1 LDRDRDLR
9 FSRRPHAAADHERRR
24 RLRNRPEQPAIAD
37 GMHSESEDASMI
49 HRAAPR
55 IATALIFLI
64 LAACGGEK
72 STSASAPDSAT
83 VPAGGGTKIT
93 PGFNLFRP
101 EQDIEV
107 GKQSA
112 EQVKSQL
119 PLVEDGTVD
128 TFVERVGKRLA
139 ANAPGY
145 QFPYEFHVIDA
156 SDLNAFALPGGVV
169 FVNRGV
175 LESAR
180 NEGEVAGVL
189 AHEIS
194 HVALRHGTHQ
204 ASRAYVAQAGV
215 GLLGSIFGSHIG
227 RGTAAMINMIGGFGL
242 NALFLKYSRTAESEA
257 DIEGCQILARSGY
270 DPADM
275 ISFFQTL
282 ERVDKRRTVAFLS
295 DHPSPAMRV
304 ERIQK
309 EAALLQTAAHAPAPA
324 DAAQFTAVQAVLK
337 SMPAAK
343 ATEQLAQV
351 AAPPGES
358 RQEGRIVLPPIAPP
372 SAQTASYASKDGLFR
387 ISYPANWKLYD
398 SGSSG
403 ATFAPEGGAGTI
415 DGTTEVVYGAIASEY
430 DPIGDAAAQKQV
442 EGGVVTLTDATDDLI
457 AQIRHGSPHL
467 TPTGRDQPEH
477 LPSGDVLECVL
488 RGDNPRTGLAERVTV
503 VTHALPDQHL
513 FFIILVSPERDAAT
527 YATVWKAMLDS
538 LRIGI

>member
-1 LDRDRDLR
+1 
-9 FSRRPHAAADHERRR
+9 
-24 RLRNRPEQPAIAD
+24 
-37 GMHSESEDASMI
+37 MHPESEQDLMS
-49 HRAAPR
+49 HR
-55 IATALIFLI
+55 IALRTLVVVI
-64 LAACGGEK
+64 LLAAACGGEK
-72 STSASAPDSAT
+72 S
-83 VPAGGGTKIT
+83 VPSSSSSQPPSGGTRVA

-101 EQDIEV
+101 EQDIEI

-112 EQVKSQL
+112 GQVESQL
-119 PLVEDGTVD
+119 PLVQDKTVNA
-128 TFVERVGKRLA
+128 FVERVGRRLA

-169 FVNRGV
+169 FINRGV

-204 ASRAYVAQAGV
+204 ASRAYVAQTGV

-275 ISFFQTL
+275 ISFFKTL

-295 DHPSPAMRV
+295 DHPSPALRI

-309 EAALLQTAAHAPAPA
+309 EAAILQTAAHTAAPG
-324 DAAQFTAVQAVLK
+324 DAAQLHSVQAVLR
-337 SMPAAK
+337 SMPPSK
-343 ATEQLAQV
+343 ALEQLAQV
-351 AAPPGES
+351 APPPSES
-358 RQEGRIVLPPIAPP
+358 RQQGRIVIPPIAPP
-372 SAQTASYASKDGLFR
+372 SAQTASYASKDGMFH

-398 SGSSG
+398 NGSSG

-415 DGTTEVVYGAIASEY
+415 EGTTEIVYGAIASEY

-442 EGGVVTLTDATDDLI
+442 EGGVITLTDATDDLI
-457 AQIRHGSPHL
+457 AQIRRSSPHL
-467 TPTGRDQPEH
+467 TAAERDRPAH
-477 LPSGDVLECVL
+477 LPSGDALECVL
-488 RGDNPRTGLAERVTV
+488 RGDNPRTGMAERVTV
-503 VTHALPDQHL
+503 VTHSLPGQHL
-513 FFIILVSPERDAAT
+513 FFIIFVTPERDAAT
-527 YATVWKAMLDS
+527 YAPVWKGMLDS
-538 LRIGI
+538 LQIGGAG

>member
-1 LDRDRDLR
+1 MIDR
-9 FSRRPHAAADHERRR
+9 
-24 RLRNRPEQPAIAD
+24 
-37 GMHSESEDASMI
+37 
-49 HRAAPR
+49 
-55 IATALIFLI
+55 TALHAIIAVVF

-72 STSASAPDSAT
+72 AIPSSSSGTPPTA
-83 VPAGGGTKIT
+83 GTKIA

-107 GKQSA
+107 GKQS
-112 EQVKSQL
+112 EQQVESQL
-119 PLVEDGTVD
+119 PLIQDGAVTA
-128 TFVERVGKRLA
+128 FVERVGKRLA

-169 FVNRGV
+169 FINRGV

-275 ISFFQTL
+275 ISFFKTL

-295 DHPSPAMRV
+295 DHPSPALRI

-309 EAALLQTAAHAPAPA
+309 EAALLQTAPHSAAPG
-324 DAAQFTAVQAVLK
+324 DAAQWHAVQAALK
-337 SMPAAK
+337 SMAPSR

-351 AAPPGES
+351 ASPPAES
-358 RQEGRIVLPPIAPP
+358 RQQGRIVLPPMPPP
-372 SAQTASYASKDGLFR
+372 SAQMASYASRDGLFR
-387 ISYPANWKLYD
+387 VSYPANWKLYD
-398 SGSSG
+398 NGSSG

-415 DGTTEVVYGAIASEY
+415 DGTTEIVYGAIASEF

-442 EGGVVTLTDATDDLI
+442 EGGVITLADATDDLVT
-457 AQIRHGSPHL
+457 QIRRSSPHL
-467 TPTGRDQPEH
+467 KASERDQPAH
-477 LPSGDVLECVL
+477 LSSGDVLECVL
-488 RGDNPRTGLAERVTV
+488 RGDNPRTGMAERVMI
-503 VTHALPDQHL
+503 VTHALPGQHL
-513 FFIILVSPERDAAT
+513 FFIIFVTPERDAAQ
-527 YATVWKAMLDS
+527 YAPVWKAMLDS
-538 LRIGI
+538 LWIGSAR

>member
-1 LDRDRDLR
+1 M
-9 FSRRPHAAADHERRR
+9 SH
-24 RLRNRPEQPAIAD
+24 
-37 GMHSESEDASMI
+37 
-49 HRAAPR
+49 R
-55 IATALIFLI
+55 IALPALAAFLFFT
-64 LAACGGEK
+64 ACGGGE
-72 STSASAPDSAT
+72 TSAPPSSSSSGAPT
-83 VPAGGGTKIT
+83 GGTKIA

-112 EQVKSQL
+112 QQVESQL
-119 PLVEDGTVD
+119 PLVQDAQVNAFVD
-128 TFVERVGKRLA
+128 RVGKRLA
-139 ANAPGY
+139 SSAPGY

-156 SDLNAFALPGGVV
+156 SDLNAFALPGGIV

-204 ASRAYVAQAGV
+204 ASRAYVAQAGA
-215 GLLGSIFGSHIG
+215 GLLGSIFGNHIG

-257 DIEGCQILARSGY
+257 DVEGCQILARAGY

-275 ISFFQTL
+275 ISFFKTL

-295 DHPSPAMRV
+295 DHPSPAMRI

-309 EAALLQTAAHAPAPA
+309 EASLLQAPPRVPAAG
-324 DAAQFTAVQAVLK
+324 DTAQFHSVQAVLA
-337 SMPAAK
+337 SMPPAK

-351 AAPPGES
+351 GPPPGEP
-358 RQEGRIVLPPIAPP
+358 RQQGRIVIPAIAAP
-372 SAQTASYASKDGLFR
+372 SAQMTAYASRDGLFR
-387 ISYPANWKLYD
+387 IGYPANWKLYD
-398 SGSSG
+398 DGSSG

-415 DGTTEVVYGAIASEY
+415 DGTSEIVYGAIASEY
-430 DPIGDAAAQKQV
+430 DPIGDAAAEKQV
-442 EGGVVTLTDATDDLI
+442 EGGVITLADATDDLI
-457 AQIRHGSPHL
+457 AQIRRSSPHL
-467 TPTGRDQPEH
+467 VAAERDQSVR
-477 LPSGDVLECVL
+477 LPSGDGLECVL

-503 VTHALPDQHL
+503 VTHALAGQHL
-513 FFIILVSPERDAAT
+513 FFVIFVTPERDVAQ
-527 YATVWKAMLDS
+527 YAPVWKAMLDS
-538 LRIGI
+538 LRIGQP